1 MSRFQADN
9 TPTDPLSDEVRAIRR
24 AISEQFGNDVDR
36 LCDHLQELERQH
48 PERLVEPPGPPKDQ
62 TAPGQLDCGPGST

>member
-1 MSRFQADN
+1 MSTFQPSPDREGAI
-9 TPTDPLSDEVRAIRR
+9 PADPLIDEVRAIRR

-48 PERLVEPPGPPKDQ
+48 PERLVEP
-62 TAPGQLDCGPGST
+62 TAPPEGPTVPDQQA

>member
-1 MSRFQADN
+1 MSTLQQSPDHEEGVPA
-9 TPTDPLSDEVRAIRR
+9 DPLIDEVRAIRR

-48 PERLVEPPGPPKDQ
+48 PERLVEPAAPPAGQ
-62 TAPGQLDCGPGST
+62 TAPGQR

>member
-1 MSRFQADN
+1 MSTLQPSPDREGAV
-9 TPTDPLSDEVRAIRR
+9 PADPLIDEVRAIRR

-48 PERLVEPPGPPKDQ
+48 PERLVKPAGPPESQ
-62 TAPGQLDCGPGST
+62 TAPGQRA

>member
-1 MSRFQADN
+1 MSMAEASN
-9 TPTDPLSDEVRAIRR
+9 TPSDPLIDEVRAIRR

-48 PERLVEPPGPPKDQ
+48 PERLVEPAATAEGQTPPSRR
-62 TAPGQLDCGPGST
+62 A